1 MKKPRAVGLIAAL
14 SLLLGGCGVKPLAL
28 EPEKL
33 QQADG
38 SFGLSE
44 VSLGATVEETEKAL
58 GVSLKEPV
66 RESSG
71 IASYEIDGPYALDGK
86 KLHTE
91 LEFGMAGLQMAALYP
106 EADEAAYE
114 ALLKQLAE
122 AYGEPDQTIDNSG
135 EALGGTISTR
145 GAQWVA
151 DDTQLQLMW
160 MNGEK
165 IEPNLSLILGYGK

>member
-14 SLLLGGCGVKPLAL
+14 GLLLGGCGANPLAL

-91 LEFGMAGLQMAALYP
+91 LEFGMAGLQMAAFYP

-114 ALLKQLAE
+114 ALLKQLTE
-122 AYGEPDQTIDNSG
+122 AYGEPDQTPSITAAKLWAGRSPQR
-135 EALGGTISTR
+135 AP
-145 GAQWVA
+145 
-151 DDTQLQLMW
+151 
-160 MNGEK
+160 NGWRMT
-165 IEPNLSLILGYGK
+165 PGCS

>member
-1 MKKPRAVGLIAAL
+1 MTSTKIGGGSMKKRRAVGLIAAL
-14 SLLLGGCGVKPLAL
+14 GLLLGGCGANPLAL

-44 VSLGATVEETEKAL
+44 VSLGATVEETGKAL

-91 LEFGMAGLQMAALYP
+91 LEFGMAGLCRWP
-106 EADEAAYE
+106 
-114 ALLKQLAE
+114 
-122 AYGEPDQTIDNSG
+122 PFIRRR
-135 EALGGTISTR
+135 TR
-145 GAQWVA
+145 RR
-151 DDTQLQLMW
+151 MRRC
-160 MNGEK
+160 
-165 IEPNLSLILGYGK
+165 

>member
-14 SLLLGGCGVKPLAL
+14 GLLLGGCGAKPLAL

-71 IASYEIDGPYALDGK
+71 IASYEIDGAVCAGRRKVPYRAGVRYGRTADGRP
-86 KLHTE
+86 L
-91 LEFGMAGLQMAALYP
+91 
-106 EADEAAYE
+106 
-114 ALLKQLAE
+114 
-122 AYGEPDQTIDNSG
+122 SG
-135 EALGGTISTR
+135 GGR
-145 GAQWVA
+145 GGV
-151 DDTQLQLMW
+151 
-160 MNGEK
+160 
-165 IEPNLSLILGYGK
+165 

>member
-1 MKKPRAVGLIAAL
+1 MKKRRAVGLIAAL
-14 SLLLGGCGVKPLAL
+14 GLLLGGCGAKPLAL

-91 LEFGMAGLQMAALYP
+91 LEFGMAGLQMAAFL
-106 EADEAAYE
+106 
-114 ALLKQLAE
+114 
-122 AYGEPDQTIDNSG
+122 SG
-135 EALGGTISTR
+135 GGR
-145 GAQWVA
+145 GGV
-151 DDTQLQLMW
+151 
-160 MNGEK
+160 
-165 IEPNLSLILGYGK
+165 

>member
-14 SLLLGGCGVKPLAL
+14 GLLLGGCGAKPLAL

-91 LEFGMAGLQMAALYP
+91 LEFGMAGLQMAAFYP

-114 ALLKQLAE
+114 
-122 AYGEPDQTIDNSG
+122 GC
-135 EALGGTISTR
+135 
-145 GAQWVA
+145 
-151 DDTQLQLMW
+151 
-160 MNGEK
+160 
-165 IEPNLSLILGYGK
+165 